1 MLLLGRRDP
10 PAGHV
15 QRRTGQDQTG
25 PDRTRQDW
33 REGDGDKD
41 RNRTIPYDMVISVL
55 TACPLPVARYLLV
68 TGGSTAG
75 PLMVR

>member
-1 MLLLGRRDP
+1 MILILKKPEGDQMLVVGRGDP

-15 QRRTGQDQTG
+15 QRRTGQDRTG
-25 PDRTRQDW
+25 PDRTG
-33 REGDGDKD
+33 EKE
-41 RNRTIPYDMVISVL
+41 TVL

-68 TGGSTAG
+68 TGGSTGG